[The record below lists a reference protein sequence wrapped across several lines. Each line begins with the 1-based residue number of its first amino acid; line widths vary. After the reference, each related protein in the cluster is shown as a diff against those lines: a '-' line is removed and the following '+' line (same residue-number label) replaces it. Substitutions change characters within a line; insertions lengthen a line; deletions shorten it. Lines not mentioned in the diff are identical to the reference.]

1 MKNKILHEDSTEHAT
16 ITEVLEEVY
25 CQPTEGM
32 TEAEMLARLKEL
44 GCDDDI
50 FFVIHLQ
57 TAGFTILV
65 KHN

>member
-1 MKNKILHEDSTEHAT
+1 MTNKILHEDSTEHST

-32 TEAEMLARLKEL
+32 TEGDKLTRLKEL

-57 TAGFTILV
+57 TSGFTILV